1 MRVIYSA
8 TLSILLYNLCCQEQE
23 ETPVHLVQV
32 VPWVHLV
39 RQETGARRDRLDLPV
54 MLVTAGLRVQ
64 QETLEIPAHPAA
76 LVNPE
81 REAIADPPVKLG
93 HPVCLVC
100 AHIL

>member
-1 MRVIYSA
+1 MSNP
-8 TLSILLYNLCCQEQE
+8 LYNFCCQDHE

-39 RQETGARRDRLDLPV
+39 CQETGVRRDRLDLPV
-54 MLVTAGLRVQ
+54 MLVTADLRVQ
-64 QETLEIPAHPAA
+64 QEVLEIRAHPAA

-81 REAIADPPVKLG
+81 REATADQPVKLG

-100 AHIL
+100 AHVLRLY